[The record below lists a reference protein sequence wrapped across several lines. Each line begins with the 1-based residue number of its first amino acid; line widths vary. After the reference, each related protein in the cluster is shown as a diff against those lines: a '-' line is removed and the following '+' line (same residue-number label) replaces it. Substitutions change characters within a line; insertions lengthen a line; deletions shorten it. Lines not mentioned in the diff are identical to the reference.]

1 MYGGSG
7 NIAAPAAVGVGA
19 LAYTGVTG
27 LPWIVGGGVALVVG
41 GIFLIRLASRRARR
55 SRA

>member
-7 NIAAPAAVGVGA
+7 NIAAPAVVGAGA
-19 LAYTGVTG
+19 LAYTGVAG

-41 GIFLIRLASRRARR
+41 GIFLVRLVSRRVRGSGA
-55 SRA
+55 